1 MSEPTADFIGKDGF
15 NWFVGQVEND
25 GSGHFLSDLAKNVA
39 GSAVNVATRVNPLL
53 ALLAGKTNFDWD
65 WTNKVK
71 VRIMGYHS
79 PSKAELPTEE
89 LPWALV
95 MMPVTHPQRSGIGS
109 LHQLQINSWVIGFFM
124 DGGNAQVPIVI
135 GALGDENPQS
145 GYGSLGG
152 TQTGFDQLSAP
163 TYDEKVHGGEGSGV
177 GGTGS
182 TVEDNEETGQEEA
195 ASNNEGIEETEGTDS
210 TRNPRGPAEP
220 QTQAQIAAEEK
231 KCVTVQI
238 GNGKCGSETAP
249 KLEAPM
255 AEFMKFARGIE
266 QNEIGDFIDS
276 KTGVVVDLEKKIDS
290 TASRIQSKLNGLLGN
305 IKGVVMEDVDKM
317 IKEQLDEI
325 SKPDPELDNKVKDE
339 LKNVGDLVSCLF
351 KDMIKDLKDFIKG
364 MLNDLLENVLD
375 TALCLVENMIG
386 DIMGKVMEKVENAL
400 NMLKGVTA
408 SIKGAKDKIQSILSK
423 VLEFID
429 LFCDGAVSCAI
440 GATVYETCHGP
451 KAKGNDKKSKEV
463 DQYPVKPPAGGEVIG
478 DGKPIN
484 GFVPFAKDGI
494 KQIFDTKS
502 GALIPLDSA
511 AGAATGITEK
521 NFDTRGPLEKFESLN
536 FYDSNGN
543 IQSSAVNCN
552 NSILNKKPCFP
563 ELVWDNLQSTTPVR
577 ALPIIDD
584 IGAIVGVW
592 MRNKGTNVN
601 LEAQVRAQFTCNE
614 PEGGGAKLKPNI
626 EDGKV
631 ESVTVEKSGIGYG
644 FDPADTFC
652 PTEQYVALI
661 PKQGL
666 VNHLNDGDI
675 LMLVADADGVEDQ
688 TNPDILQVINID
700 YDPGHIQI
708 ATIDPK
714 DNAKFQIGMVV
725 KTKSLHQFTINF
737 QSKYPE
743 LVVPGQAKAV
753 YANCGDLIPKIDG
766 VKTVNVGKNY
776 VNPVITIGNGEKEQ
790 QIGTYS
796 TDDQGRLVEPT
807 ITTQILGF
815 VKPKIRDLGTST
827 IPSRGSGGLLSPVY
841 SFSGPRQINETGIL
855 QLQTYI
861 DCVGHPMLESTDE
874 PVTQTPNVATT
885 PVNTDDEAFTQTS
898 EELPTSTPV
907 NTPTDTTQQ
916 NTTQQNNNTQ
926 QNQGGYGY

>member
-195 ASNNEGIEETEGTDS
+195 ASNNEGIVEEEGKDD

-451 KAKGNDKKSKEV
+451 KAKGNDKKGKEV
-463 DQYPVKPPAGGEVIG
+463 NQYPVKPPAGGEVIG

-536 FYDSNGN
+536 FYDSDGN
-543 IQSSAVNCN
+543 IQSEALNCS

-563 ELVWDNLQSTTPVR
+563 ELVWDNLKSTTPVK

-592 MRNKGTNVN
+592 MKNKGTGVN
-601 LEAQVRAQFTCNE
+601 NEARVRAQFTCNE
-614 PEGGGAKLKPNI
+614 PEGGGAVLKPNI
-626 EDGKV
+626 KEGKV
-631 ESVTVEKSGIGYG
+631 DSITVKKGGIGYG

-652 PTEQYVALI
+652 PKEQYTALI
-661 PKQGL
+661 SKQGL
-666 VNHLNDGDI
+666 VQHLEDGDI
-675 LMLVADADGVEDQ
+675 LMLVSDANGVVDE
-688 TNPDILQVINID
+688 TSPDILQVID
-700 YDPGHIQI
+700 VDHTPTHIQI

-714 DNAKFQIGMVV
+714 DNPKFEIGMTV
-725 KTKSLHQFTINF
+725 KTKKGHQFVLNF
-737 QSKYPE
+737 QNKTPE

-753 YANCGDLIPKIDG
+753 YANCGDLIPIIDSI
-766 VKTVNVGKNY
+766 VTDNVGKNY
-776 VNPVITIGNGEKEQ
+776 VNPVITIGSGDKEQ
-790 QIGTYS
+790 VIGEYS
-796 TDDQGRLVEPT
+796 TDKDGKLVEPK
-807 ITTQILGF
+807 ITTKVLGF
-815 VKPKIRDLGTST
+815 VNPKVRDLGTT
-827 IPSRGSGGLLSPVY
+827 TQRATGTGGLLSPIY
-841 SFSGPRQINETGIL
+841 SFNGPRQVKETGIL
-855 QLQTYI
+855 ELQTYV
-861 DCVGHPMLESTDE
+861 DCVGHPMLE
-874 PVTQTPNVATT
+874 
-885 PVNTDDEAFTQTS
+885 
-898 EELPTSTPV
+898 
-907 NTPTDTTQQ
+907 
-916 NTTQQNNNTQ
+916 
-926 QNQGGYGY
+926 